1 MLTNDEL
8 ESAMQEQ
15 MYMLGHAHAPDQQY
29 SHSIDAQSIAHMQ
42 HMLHGQHMH
51 QYQTMQRGAYAP
63 HVDESH
69 GDVRDIV
76 VDNVTSKSFNAVNAV
91 PSNDLL
97 QFLAQETRLFNLH
110 LKKAC
115 EQYEKTKE
123 LPASLFGI
131 KAIRA
136 VQKSS
141 GKKATAG
148 EKRKPTSFNLYI
160 KKRIQ
165 EIKAAEPESTAKY
178 TEIFKRVVDEW
189 GELTTEQKKAF
200 AEQACNHDMEGSKR
214 SKSNKSSGD

>member
-15 MYMLGHAHAPDQQY
+15 MYMLGHAHASDQQY
-29 SHSIDAQSIAHMQ
+29 GHSIDAQSIAHM
-42 HMLHGQHMH
+42 HNMLHSQHLH
-51 QYQTMQRGAYAP
+51 QYQALHRGAYTP
-63 HVDESH
+63 HVDETH
-69 GDVRDIV
+69 GDTRDIV

-97 QFLAQETRLFNLH
+97 QFVAQETRLFNLH

-115 EQYEKTKE
+115 EQYEKTSK
-123 LPASLFGI
+123 LPSSLFGI

-136 VQKSS
+136 VQKAS

-165 EIKAAEPESTAKY
+165 EIKAAEPDSSAKY

-189 GELTTEQKKAF
+189 GSLTTEQKKSF
-200 AEQACNHDMEGSKR
+200 SEQECKENSDGSGKKN
-214 SKSNKSSGD
+214 S